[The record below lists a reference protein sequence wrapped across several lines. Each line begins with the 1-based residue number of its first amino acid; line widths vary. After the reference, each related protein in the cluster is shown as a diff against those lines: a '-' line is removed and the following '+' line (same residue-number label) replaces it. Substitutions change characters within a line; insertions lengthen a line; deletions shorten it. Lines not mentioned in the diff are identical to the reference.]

1 MLTKNKIKTLTATI
15 LILSLLGFSLMPKDE
30 ELRVKTAIS
39 PTKIEF
45 ENENHLSI
53 SDIQTFDSDF
63 SQKNK
68 TLAQKFGITEEEAFV
83 IGNLA
88 KYWAQNLLNGRD
100 IILEKEDL
108 IYYKYSY
115 RQKLANSAFG
125 IQKDKPTN
133 QVAFDKLLKSVR
145 HTKYGIYKNDKIYPI
160 AKEYANGDYLII
172 RKSHFYKL
180 FPKYIQTKISRSK
193 QQPTCFA
200 PFVGENIKIIFSDFT
215 TKLKPD
221 RNCSSDICKEIL
233 TNINSA
239 QSTIDM
245 AIYGYS
251 STPAIEKAI
260 KNAQARGVKIRLIY
274 DVDSK
279 NQNIYPDTFKFVS
292 LIANSQNDGGLK
304 DSNATM
310 HNKFYIFDNKT
321 VISGSANLSHTDMS
335 GFNFNNIIV
344 INSKTVAEIYKS
356 EFEQMYAGK
365 FHSAKNI
372 SERNEADG
380 FKIYFSPQDK
390 ALTNGILPVIREA
403 KTYIYIPIFVI
414 TENRVVEEL
423 INAKKRGVD
432 VRLISDALNASKKYS
447 KIQILRDAK
456 IPVKVENYAGKMHA
470 KTLIADDKYVVIGSM
485 NLSKSG
491 ETKNDENTI
500 VMTNAD
506 AAKYL
511 KKVFLYE
518 WDRIPNKWLTGYP
531 RAEGWESI
539 GSCDDG
545 IDNDYDGL
553 IDREDN
559 GCTKPKVN
567 NPLAHLN

>member
-15 LILSLLGFSLMPKDE
+15 LMLSLLGFSLMPKDE

-68 TLAQKFGITEEEAFV
+68 TLAQKFGITEEEAFI

-100 IILEKEDL
+100 IILEDNDI

-125 IQKDKPTN
+125 IQDDKPTN
-133 QVAFDKLLKSVR
+133 QVAFDKLLKSIR
-145 HTKYGIYKNDKIYPI
+145 HTKYGIYKNNKIYPI

-180 FPKYIQTKISRSK
+180 FPKYIQNKISRSK
-193 QQPTCFA
+193 QQQTCFT
-200 PFVGENIKIIFSDFT
+200 PFVSGNIKIIFSDFT

-274 DVDSK
+274 DIDS
-279 NQNIYPDTFKFVS
+279 I
-292 LIANSQNDGGLK
+292 
-304 DSNATM
+304 
-310 HNKFYIFDNKT
+310 
-321 VISGSANLSHTDMS
+321 NLL
-335 GFNFNNIIV
+335 
-344 INSKTVAEIYKS
+344 
-356 EFEQMYAGK
+356 
-365 FHSAKNI
+365 
-372 SERNEADG
+372 
-380 FKIYFSPQDK
+380 
-390 ALTNGILPVIREA
+390 AL
-403 KTYIYIPIFVI
+403 
-414 TENRVVEEL
+414 
-423 INAKKRGVD
+423 
-432 VRLISDALNASKKYS
+432 S
-447 KIQILRDAK
+447 
-456 IPVKVENYAGKMHA
+456 
-470 KTLIADDKYVVIGSM
+470 
-485 NLSKSG
+485 
-491 ETKNDENTI
+491 
-500 VMTNAD
+500 
-506 AAKYL
+506 
-511 KKVFLYE
+511 
-518 WDRIPNKWLTGYP
+518 RIPKT
-531 RAEGWESI
+531 
-539 GSCDDG
+539 
-545 IDNDYDGL
+545 
-553 IDREDN
+553 
-559 GCTKPKVN
+559 TVV
-567 NPLAHLN
+567 